1 LTTAGGLLLLWLAS
15 IVPASAAPAR
25 FAAAG
30 PTCDPQ
36 TLTLRK
42 LARLPRSFGGP
53 LRPPR
58 PIHLVGLTD
67 PSARRQRRSRSN
79 LDREQA
85 VIQNDAPAARI
96 DDDPRELPS
105 LRPLEL
111 LTRAIDVRP
120 RSPPRSPAAP
130 RGPPLA
136 V

>member
-1 LTTAGGLLLLWLAS
+1 MTAGGLLLLWLAS
-15 IVPASAAPAR
+15 VVPASAAPPR

-36 TLTLRK
+36 TFSLRK

-53 LRPPR
+53 LKQPR
-58 PIHLVGLTD
+58 PLHLFGLSD
-67 PSARRQRRSRSN
+67 PSARLSRGSRAN
-79 LDREQA
+79 FDREPA

-96 DDDPRELPS
+96 DDDPRALPS
-105 LRPLEL
+105 LKPLEL
-111 LTRAIDVRP
+111 LTRAVAARP
-120 RSPPRSPAAP
+120 RSPPRSPDAP